1 VRATDKLEERV
12 GAERV
17 DVPLG
22 LGVYSGAEVPS
33 VSHHLPLDQLA
44 CPEGSVGSSSSE
56 RLLPTKTVVVTVTM
70 SYVVTRA
77 RSLGGEVV
85 SEAS

>member
-17 DVPLG
+17 EVLLG
-22 LGVYSGAEVPS
+22 LGVYEGAEEPS

-44 CPEGSVGSSSSE
+44 CPEGSVWSSSSE
-56 RLLPTKTVVVTVTM
+56 RFLLTKTVVVTVTM
-70 SYVVTRA
+70 S
-77 RSLGGEVV
+77 
-85 SEAS
+85 

>member
-17 DVPLG
+17 EVPLG
-22 LGVYSGAEVPS
+22 LGVYEGAEEPS

-44 CPEGSVGSSSSE
+44 CPEG
-56 RLLPTKTVVVTVTM
+56 
-70 SYVVTRA
+70 
-77 RSLGGEVV
+77 
-85 SEAS
+85 